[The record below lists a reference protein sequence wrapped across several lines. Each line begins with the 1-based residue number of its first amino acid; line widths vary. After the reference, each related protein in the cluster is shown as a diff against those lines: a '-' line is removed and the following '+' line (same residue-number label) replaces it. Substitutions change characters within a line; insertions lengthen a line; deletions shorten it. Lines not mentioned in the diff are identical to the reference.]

1 VLLKID
7 CMENN
12 THLVRNFLCKYYVR
26 NKDKRVTKKTH
37 GVGNALEMLLCAA
50 DFETVRCREEPR
62 LFRNKESI
70 RFCESS

>member
-37 GVGNALEMLLCAA
+37 GVGNALEMLLCATRLR
-50 DFETVRCREEPR
+50 DSSLQGRTVFVSE
-62 LFRNKESI
+62 
-70 RFCESS
+70 